1 MKTCAMLSTYI
12 FLYSIYIFKKN
23 KNEYSSFGLF
33 LVVSKCIIKQPSNT
47 LHNHRVCPQLN
58 TNIIEIILEVELP
71 MTKSMA
77 IKSL

>member
-47 LHNHRVCPQLN
+47 LHNTKVHPQRN
-58 TNIIEIILEVELP
+58 TNIFEIIIEVELP
-71 MTKSMA
+71 MT
-77 IKSL
+77 I